1 MRVWVDADACP
12 YPIKQ
17 ILFRLADRLGVE
29 VALVANQ
36 PLSVPRSPYVRTIQA
51 PPGFDEAD
59 NKIIEFAEADDL
71 VITADI
77 PLAAAVVEK
86 GAFALDPRG
95 ELFSDENIS
104 ERLAV
109 RNLLNNIRG
118 TGVDLGGPPPFDNR
132 DIQRFANGLDRFV
145 SRHHRRE
152 GPSRD
157 SGTPP
162 LDS

>member
-36 PLSVPRSPYVRTIQA
+36 PLSVPRYVRTIQA

-59 NKIIEFAEADDL
+59 NRIIELAEAGDL

-118 TGVDLGGPPPFDNR
+118 TGVELGGPAPFDSR
-132 DIQRFANGLDRFV
+132 DIQRFANELDRFV
-145 SRHHRRE
+145 SRRHL
-152 GPSRD
+152 P
-157 SGTPP
+157 
-162 LDS
+162 